1 MRLRRSVR
9 RRKAGAPVSSEAANP
24 HSGSARAA
32 VSDPELIVTNLHR
45 NYTGVS
51 TTIGV
56 LLPLQADRHR
66 LWLVG
71 KPLPDFRSA
80 HSLLAAL
87 AASRRPPAGRP
98 FRIWHVRR
106 NVELQVAW
114 LARDLLRLPIR
125 IVFTSVAQHVH
136 SFWPRFLIAQ
146 ADAVIATSKRAA
158 SLRPNVA
165 GIVPHGVDTRF
176 FRPPAD
182 RAREWAETRL
192 PGRYGIGILGRV
204 RRGKG
209 TDLFVEAMLRLLPR
223 FPDFTAVI
231 VGPCKIRDR
240 AFKAGLVA
248 RIEAAGLS
256 SRIRFLGEVEWAEIP
271 AWYRRLSIVVAA
283 ARYEPYG
290 VTILEAMASGAAVVA
305 TRTGNYEAMIEE
317 DRNGFLAEPGDADSL
332 TAALEK
338 VMSQPDRLPAMSAV
352 SRQRATALFP
362 LEGEADGISKV
373 YETLWQGKDL
383 RPAASGP

>member
-1 MRLRRSVR
+1 
-9 RRKAGAPVSSEAANP
+9 
-24 HSGSARAA
+24 

-51 TTIGV
+51 TTIGA

-71 KPLPDFRSA
+71 RPLPGYPSA
-80 HSLLAAL
+80 HSFVAAL

-106 NVELQVAW
+106 NAELQAAW

-125 IVFTSVAQHVH
+125 IVFTSVALHVH
-136 SFWPRFLIAQ
+136 SLWPRFLIAK

-165 GIVPHGVDTRF
+165 GIVPHGVDTEY
-176 FRPPAD
+176 FRPPID
-182 RAREWAETRL
+182 RAQEWAQARL
-192 PGRYGIGILGRV
+192 PGRYGIGIFGRV

-223 FPDFTAVI
+223 FPDFSAVI
-231 VGPCKIRDR
+231 IGPCKMRDR
-240 AFKAGLVA
+240 AFRADLVA
-248 RIEAAGLS
+248 RIAAADLS
-256 SRIRFLGEVEWAEIP
+256 SRILFLGEIEWAEVS

-290 VTILEAMASGAAVVA
+290 VTILEAMASGAAAVA

-317 DRNGFLAEPGDADSL
+317 GQNGYLAEPGDVDGLA
-332 TAALEK
+332 AALEK
-338 VMSQPDRLPAMSAV
+338 VMSQPDRMQAMGAAG
-352 SRQRATALFP
+352 RRRATTLFP
-362 LEGEADGISKV
+362 LEAEAEGISKV
-373 YETLWQGKDL
+373 YEALWQGKEMP
-383 RPAASGP
+383 PAAGGA

>member
-1 MRLRRSVR
+1 VAKPSPRR
-9 RRKAGAPVSSEAANP
+9 AWTE
-24 HSGSARAA
+24 

-51 TTIGV
+51 TTIGA
-56 LLPLQADRHR
+56 LLPLQDNLHR

-71 KPLPDFRSA
+71 RPLPDGPSA
-80 HSLLAAL
+80 HSFAAAL
-87 AASRRPPAGRP
+87 AVSRRPPAGRP

-106 NVELQVAW
+106 NAELQAAW

-125 IVFTSVAQHVH
+125 IVFTSVALHVH

-165 GIVPHGVDTRF
+165 GVVPHGVDTEY
-176 FRPPAD
+176 FRPPTD
-182 RAREWAETRL
+182 RTQEWAQAHL
-192 PGRYGIGILGRV
+192 PGRYGIGIFGRV

-223 FPDFTAVI
+223 FPEFTAVI
-231 VGPCKIRDR
+231 IGPCKIRDR
-240 AFKAGLVA
+240 AFQADLLA
-248 RIEAAGLS
+248 RIAAAKLS
-256 SRIRFLGEVEWAEIP
+256 SRILFLGEIEWAEVA
-271 AWYRRLSIVVAA
+271 AWYRRLSIVVAP

-305 TRTGNYEAMIEE
+305 TRTGNYEAMIE
-317 DRNGFLAEPGDADSL
+317 DGQNGFLADPGDIDGL
-332 TAALEK
+332 AASLEK
-338 VMSQPDRLPAMSAV
+338 VMSQPKRMQSMGAV
-352 SRQRATALFP
+352 GRQRATTLFP
-362 LEGEADGISKV
+362 LEAEAEGISRV
-373 YETLWQGKDL
+373 YEQLWQSNEACWPTGG
-383 RPAASGP
+383 S

>member
-1 MRLRRSVR
+1 LSPDVTNEHSRR
-9 RRKAGAPVSSEAANP
+9 AWAE
-24 HSGSARAA
+24 

-45 NYTGVS
+45 NHTGVS
-51 TTIGV
+51 TTIGA
-56 LLPLQADRHR
+56 LLPLQAGLHR

-71 KPLPDFRSA
+71 RALPDGPSS
-80 HSLLAAL
+80 HSLAAAL
-87 AASRRPPAGRP
+87 TASRRPPAGRP

-136 SFWPRFLIAQ
+136 SAWPRFLIAQ

-165 GIVPHGVDTRF
+165 GIVPHGVDTQF
-176 FRPPAD
+176 FCPPTD
-182 RAREWAETRL
+182 RARDWAQTRL
-192 PGRYGIGILGRV
+192 PGRYGIGIFGRV
-204 RRGKG
+204 RHGKG

-231 VGPCKIRDR
+231 IGPCKIRDR
-240 AFKAGLVA
+240 AFRAGLLT
-248 RIEAAGLS
+248 RIAAANLS
-256 SRIRFLGEVEWAEIP
+256 SRILFLGEIEWAEVR

-290 VTILEAMASGAAVVA
+290 VTILEAMASSAAVVA

-317 DRNGFLAEPGDADSL
+317 GLNGFLTDPGDVGGLVAS
-332 TAALEK
+332 LEK
-338 VMSQPDRLPAMSAV
+338 VMSQPEWMQSMGRV
-352 SRQRATALFP
+352 GRQRAATLFP
-362 LEGEADGISKV
+362 LAAEAEGISRV
-373 YETLWQGKDL
+373 YEALWQGKDL
-383 RPAASGP
+383 SPATNGA

>member
-1 MRLRRSVR
+1 LS
-9 RRKAGAPVSSEAANP
+9 PEAANP
-24 HSGSARAA
+24 GPARAWA
-32 VSDPELIVTNLHR
+32 EISDPELIVANLHR

-51 TTIGV
+51 TTIGA
-56 LLPLQADRHR
+56 LLPLQESRHR

-71 KPLPDFRSA
+71 HPLPDGPPV
-80 HSLLAAL
+80 HSLAAAL
-87 AASRRPPAGRP
+87 AVSRRPPTGRP

-106 NVELQVAW
+106 NVELQAAW

-125 IVFTSVAQHVH
+125 IVFTSVALHVH

-165 GIVPHGVDTRF
+165 GIVPHGVDTEY
-176 FRPPAD
+176 FRPPTD
-182 RAREWAETRL
+182 RRQEWAQARL
-192 PGRYGIGILGRV
+192 PGRYGIGIFGRV

-209 TDLFVEAMLRLLPR
+209 TDIFVEAMLRLLPR
-223 FPDFTAVI
+223 YPDFTAVI
-231 VGPCKIRDR
+231 IGPCKIRDR
-240 AFKAGLVA
+240 AFRADLLA
-248 RIEAAGLS
+248 RIAAANLS
-256 SRIRFLGEVEWAEIP
+256 SRVLFLGEIEWAEVS

-317 DRNGFLAEPGDADSL
+317 GQNGFLANPGNVDDLAASL
-332 TAALEK
+332 ERA
-338 VMSQPDRLPAMSAV
+338 MSQPERMQAMGVAG
-352 SRQRATALFP
+352 RHRAMALFRV
-362 LEGEADGISKV
+362 ETEAEGISKV
-373 YETLWQGKDL
+373 YEKLWQGS
-383 RPAASGP
+383 RR